1 MKKNRIDFKEKR
13 RYAIKKVS
21 GKTASVFIGATIF
34 GIILSSNLSIDNT
47 KADTVSNTTATTIS
61 NNQTSETS
69 NVVTLMT
76 IWRKSPYFSEGMDS
90 LSLGLVES
98 YFLYALYF
106 WSLTYLSTTSLL
118 MLPRE
123 PR

>member
-61 NNQTSETS
+61 NDQTPETS
-69 NVVTLMT
+69 NVVTLRNNQKNENNSNEAAGSVQAGSVQNVT
-76 IWRKSPYFSEGMDS
+76 SNA
-90 LSLGLVES
+90 ES
-98 YFLYALYF
+98 NVSAENKAP
-106 WSLTYLSTTSLL
+106 ST
-118 MLPRE
+118 
-123 PR
+123 

>member
-34 GIILSSNLSIDNT
+34 GVILSSNLSIDNT

-61 NNQTSETS
+61 NSQTSETS
-69 NVVTLMT
+69 NVGTL
-76 IWRKSPYFSEGMDS
+76 RNNQKNGNSSNEAADY
-90 LSLGLVES
+90 LVKE
-98 YFLYALYF
+98 YAKLDPKNE
-106 WSLTYLSTTSLL
+106 TYYKKNA
-118 MLPRE
+118 E
-123 PR
+123 KYKQG

>member
-47 KADTVSNTTATTIS
+47 KADTLSNTTATTIS

-69 NVVTLMT
+69 NVVTLRDT
-76 IWRKSPYFSEGMDS
+76 QKNENNSNEAAGSVQNVTPNA
-90 LSLGLVES
+90 GL
-98 YFLYALYF
+98 YNI
-106 WSLTYLSTTSLL
+106 
-118 MLPRE
+118 
-123 PR
+123 

>member
-34 GIILSSNLSIDNT
+34 GIILSSNLSIVNT

-61 NNQTSETS
+61 NDQTSETS
-69 NVVTLMT
+69 NVVTL
-76 IWRKSPYFSEGMDS
+76 GNNQ
-90 LSLGLVES
+90 
-98 YFLYALYF
+98 
-106 WSLTYLSTTSLL
+106 
-118 MLPRE
+118 
-123 PR
+123 